1 MAETT
6 PNVQE
11 RIDRLIRD
19 INRHNYQYYMLDNP
33 TISDYDFDQLLQELI
48 DLEAVHPELRRPDSP
63 TQRVG
68 GEITKRFETV
78 EHLYPM
84 QSLGNTYSQGDLIE
98 FDRRV
103 RELLAVTP
111 EYVCE
116 LKYDGVAISLI
127 YENGTL
133 VRAVTRG
140 DGTRG
145 DVVTAN
151 VRTIRTVPLQLQG
164 DFPPLLEVRGE
175 IIMPFSSFEQLNAE
189 REEIGEPPFANPR
202 NAASGSLKLQD
213 SAEVAKRGLD
223 FKLYFA
229 LGEQLPCSNHFDRL
243 LKLHEWG
250 FRKPDV
256 MEKVGDLNGIYDFLN
271 TWDEKRKALPYPID
285 GVVIKVNDFDQ
296 QRQVG
301 ATAKSPRWAIAY
313 KFKAERVST
322 KLLSVDF
329 QVGRTG
335 IITPVANLSPVSL
348 AGTVVKRA
356 TLNNGDFMAE
366 MDIRE
371 GDSLF
376 VEKGGEIIPKIV
388 GVDLE
393 KRNPDAQRVPFV
405 THCPVCGAELQRA
418 EGEAGVFCPNAD
430 HCAPQ
435 IKGRLEH
442 FIARKAMNIDSLG
455 EGKIDMLYANG
466 LVKNIADLYSLTYE
480 QLFGLEKVVEDDNGK
495 TKTISFREKTVQ
507 NILSGIEASKQV
519 PFERVLFA
527 LGIRFVGEVTAKK
540 LARHF
545 ETMDA
550 VANASAEELTAV
562 EDVGERVA
570 ESIIAY
576 FNDTENLGIL
586 MRLRDAGLQF
596 ELNKEENLPVSQTLA
611 GKSIVVSGVFSIPRD
626 TVKELVEKHGGK
638 NVSSIS
644 KSTAF
649 VLAGEKMGPEK
660 RKKAE
665 SLGIPIVSE
674 EEFRTM
680 IGE

>member
-48 DLEAVHPELRRPDSP
+48 DLEAAHPELRRPDSP

-480 QLFGLEKVVEDDNGK
+480 QLFGLEKVIEDDNGK

>member
-48 DLEAVHPELRRPDSP
+48 DLEAAHPELRRPDSP

-78 EHLYPM
+78 EHLHPM

-480 QLFGLEKVVEDDNGK
+480 QLFGLEKIIEDDNGK

-550 VANASAEELTAV
+550 VANAPAEELTAV

-596 ELNKEENLPVSQTLA
+596 ELNKEENQPVSQTLA

>member
-48 DLEAVHPELRRPDSP
+48 DLEAAHPELRRPDSP

-68 GEITKRFETV
+68 GEVTKRFETV
-78 EHLYPM
+78 EHLHPM

-103 RELLAVTP
+103 RELLAVPP

-335 IITPVANLSPVSL
+335 IVTPVANLSPVSL

-480 QLFGLEKVVEDDNGK
+480 QLFGLEKVIEDDNGK

-550 VANASAEELTAV
+550 VANAPAEELTAV

-644 KSTAF
+644 KNTAF

>member
-1 MAETT
+1 MEKQT
-6 PNVQE
+6 VQD
-11 RIDRLIRD
+11 RIDHLIQE

-48 DLEAVHPELRRPDSP
+48 DLEAAHPELKRPDSP

-68 GEITKRFETV
+68 GEVTKRFESAA
-78 EHLYPM
+78 HLYPM
-84 QSLGNTYSQGDLIE
+84 QSLGNTYSQEDLGE

-103 RELLAVTP
+103 RELLAEP
-111 EYVCE
+111 PAYVCE

-127 YENGTL
+127 YENGLL

-145 DVVTAN
+145 DVVTTN
-151 VRTIRTVPLQLQG
+151 VRTIPTVPLQLQG
-164 DFPPLLEVRGE
+164 DYPSLIEVRGE

-189 REEIGEPPFANPR
+189 REEIGEAPFANPR

-213 SAEVAKRGLD
+213 SSEVAKRGLD

-229 LGEQLPCSNHFDRL
+229 LGEQLPENNHFDRM

-256 MEKVGDLNGIYDFLN
+256 MEKVADLDGVFRFLH
-271 TWDEKRKALPYPID
+271 TWDEKRKTLPYPID
-285 GVVIKVNDFDQ
+285 GVVIKVNDFNQ
-296 QRQVG
+296 QQQVG
-301 ATAKSPRWAIAY
+301 TTAKSPRWAIAY

-356 TLNNGDFMAE
+356 TLNNADFMAE

-388 GVDLE
+388 GVDYD
-393 KRNPDAQRVPFV
+393 KRLPDARLVPFI
-405 THCPVCGAELQRA
+405 THCPVCGTALQQA
-418 EGEAGVFCPNAD
+418 EGEAGIFCPNAD

-455 EGKIDMLYANG
+455 EGKIDMLFANG
-466 LVKNIADLYSLTYE
+466 LVKNSADLYALTYE
-480 QLFGLEKVVEDDNGK
+480 QLLGLEKVIEDENGK
-495 TKTISFREKTVQ
+495 TKTLSFREKTVQ

-545 ETMDA
+545 KTMDA
-550 VANASAEELTAV
+550 VASAPIEELMTV

-570 ESIIAY
+570 ESITAY
-576 FNDTENLGIL
+576 FNDTDNLAIL
-586 MRLRDAGLQF
+586 MRLREAGLQF
-596 ELNKEENLPVSQTLA
+596 ELSQSQSQPASDALA
-611 GKSIVVSGVFSIPRD
+611 GKSIVVSGVFTVPRD
-626 TVKELVEKHGGK
+626 TIKELVERHGGK

-644 KSTAF
+644 KNTSF
-649 VLAGEKMGPEK
+649 VLAGDKMGPEK

-665 SLGIPIVSE
+665 ALGIPIVSE
-674 EEFRTM
+674 EEFMGM
-680 IGE
+680 IGD